1 MAQSGSCVL
10 VPDRRNPTEQILRC
24 GSDLVVTP
32 APGTVYRAG
41 PAGEDGL
48 PTSVQLDSG
57 ALLIEFHSKRRQ
69 EFQILTPQAIAAVRG
84 TKWAMEVKPNQTSAL
99 VLLGQV
105 AVARRDATDPVLV
118 GPGQGVDVSGDRTVR
133 SMSGG
138 KPTPIDVEKWA
149 PERVKA
155 LLARFG
161 Q

>member
-1 MAQSGSCVL
+1 MAQSGACVL

-41 PAGEDGL
+41 PPGEDGL

-69 EFQILTPQAIAAVRG
+69 EFQILTPQAIASVRG

-105 AVARRDATDPVLV
+105 AVARKDATDPVLV
-118 GPGQGVDVSGDRTVR
+118 GPGQGVDVSDGTVR

-138 KPTPIDVEKWA
+138 KPMPIGVKKWA
-149 PERVKA
+149 PERVKT